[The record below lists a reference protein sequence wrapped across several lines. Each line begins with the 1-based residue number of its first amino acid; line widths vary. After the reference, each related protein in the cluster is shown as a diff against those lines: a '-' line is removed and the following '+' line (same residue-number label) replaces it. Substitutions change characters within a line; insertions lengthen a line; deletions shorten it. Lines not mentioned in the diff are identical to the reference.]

1 MVVTTDMFICKKIF
15 TKDWGQLRA
24 DKEAADQ
31 QEINSQYWR
40 QAQDKYRTQPIT
52 NNSLTLYSL
61 LRGLHCDY

>member
-40 QAQDKYRTQPIT
+40 LETVGA
-52 NNSLTLYSL
+52 
-61 LRGLHCDY
+61 G